1 MSFKK
6 IPIQKDLKQML
17 KFVTDNS
24 VFSEEAKQEEHLK
37 LKTYLTNY
45 INQEKNPD
53 KLKTAHY
60 ILQLIEVRLNL
71 TTYEPKTDNT
81 RTS

>member
-1 MSFKK
+1 
-6 IPIQKDLKQML
+6 ML

-24 VFSEEAKQEEHLK
+24 VFSEEAKQEEYLK

-45 INQEKNPD
+45 INQEKDPD